1 MKWLALVLSF
11 VFGRLNMRPR
21 GFKDAAIEIF
31 DEVSFRSRRM
41 VTLILVGVA
50 SVIFFT
56 GGLFIS
62 LLDLSMQWDRTGSI
76 VWSATL
82 STGVGLIVLASAAFA
97 VVFLRAWPGA
107 TKAKQDIKRKLK
119 HEREEE
125 EMEQHKRPSSLE
137 HALSALVM
145 DYVKEREIRRA
156 ARGPETSAYAGED
169 MASTTAP
176 NRETPRSHV
185 H

>member
-50 SVIFFT
+50 AVIFFT

-76 VWSATL
+76 LWSATL

-107 TKAKQDIKRKLK
+107 VKAKQQIKRKLK
-119 HEREEE
+119 HEQEEE
-125 EMEQHKRPSSLE
+125 EAELQRHPSSLE
-137 HALSALVM
+137 QALSALVM
-145 DYVKEREIRRA
+145 DFVKEREIRRA
-156 ARGPETSAYAGED
+156 ARSSETSAYAGEG
-169 MASTTAP
+169 MNEGPTSSH
-176 NRETPRSHV
+176 EKPRSHV

>member
-82 STGVGLIVLASAAFA
+82 STGVGLILLASAAFA

-107 TKAKQDIKRKLK
+107 TKAKQQIKRKHK
-119 HEREEE
+119 HEQEEE
-125 EMEQHKRPSSLE
+125 EMDRKRPTSLE

-156 ARGPETSAYAGED
+156 ARGPETSAYAGENV
-169 MASTTAP
+169 AGGTTAP